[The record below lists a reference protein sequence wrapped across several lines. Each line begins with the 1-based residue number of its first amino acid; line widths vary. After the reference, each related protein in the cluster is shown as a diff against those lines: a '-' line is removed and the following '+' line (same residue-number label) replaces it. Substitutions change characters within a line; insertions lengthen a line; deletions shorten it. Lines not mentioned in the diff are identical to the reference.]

1 MNIFTDIIG
10 IITCAG
16 SALAWVNNFYISFSY
31 GKLSN
36 IIKKNKSNNEKT
48 IKTESNTPPLSVVIT
63 ARNQAA
69 SLRKNLPKVL
79 KQNYPK
85 FEVIVVNNNS
95 TDDTEEVLK
104 TLELHYPYLYHTFTP
119 SSARYI
125 SQKRLALTLGFRAAK
140 HDWVV
145 LIDADC
151 YPESSDW
158 LLKIASACKPEKQI
172 ILGYSNYITTTSA
185 LGRSQQYFRL
195 FHQMQ
200 YLTWALKHPA
210 YRASGMNMAY
220 RKSFFLQHKGFAGH
234 INLVSGAEELL
245 VNHNSTPEN
254 TTVFIG
260 PNCATRQECPVSSH
274 LCEQELTFYMETRR
288 YFKNKHLYRCLVNW
302 KIFTPWFFC
311 ISFFSAITYSILLT
325 DWIAAALLVFLFLGG
340 ILLKGFYFN
349 RTARALGESPYYLS
363 FFFYELVLLP
373 RNINALI
380 KHCFSPKSY
389 FHRKI
394 V

>member
-1 MNIFTDIIG
+1 MNIFTDMIG
-10 IITCAG
+10 IITCA
-16 SALAWVNNFYISFSY
+16 SFALAWVNNFCISFSY
-31 GKLSN
+31 GKLSSV
-36 IIKKNKSNNEKT
+36 IKKRKANNGDTTKAE
-48 IKTESNTPPLSVVIT
+48 INTPPLSVVIT
-63 ARNQAA
+63 AHDQAA
-69 SLRKNLPKVL
+69 SLRKNLPQIL

-104 TLELHYPYLYHTFTP
+104 TLELHYPHLYHTFTP

-125 SQKRLALTLGFRAAK
+125 SQKRLALTLGFRAAR

-158 LLKIASACKPEKQI
+158 LLKIASACKPETQI
-172 ILGYSNYITTTSA
+172 ILGYSNYITTKSV
-185 LGRSQQYFRL
+185 LGRFQQYFRL

-200 YLTWALKHPA
+200 YLAWALKHPA

-234 INLVSGAEELL
+234 VNLVNGAEELL

-260 PNCATRQECPVSSH
+260 QNCATRQETPVSSH
-274 LCEQELTFYMETRR
+274 LCKQELTFYMETRR
-288 YFKNKHLYRCLVNW
+288 YFKHKHLYRCSVNW
-302 KIFTPWFFC
+302 KIFAPWLFC
-311 ISFFSAITYSILLT
+311 ISFFAATTYSILLT
-325 DWIAAALLVFLFLGG
+325 DWISTTLFVFLFWGG

-349 RTARALGESPYYLS
+349 RTARALGESPYHLS
-363 FFFYELVLLP
+363 LFFYELALLP
-373 RNINALI
+373 RNINAII
-380 KHCFSPKSY
+380 KHRFSPKSH